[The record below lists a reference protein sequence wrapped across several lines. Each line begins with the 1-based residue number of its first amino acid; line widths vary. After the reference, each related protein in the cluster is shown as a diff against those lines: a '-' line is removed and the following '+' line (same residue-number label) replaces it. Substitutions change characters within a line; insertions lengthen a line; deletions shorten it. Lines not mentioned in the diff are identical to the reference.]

1 MHLHTKFGFIP
12 IQRHE
17 KKQVQPECLKGNWF
31 KTADK
36 AKKRRLSNIGKWHT
50 TSDNLVKQ
58 STFINQRKQSLPN
71 SSQSSQPSEIPQLK
85 VDALEKKWQGSG
97 KDALKKARN
106 TTLKWTNMS
115 QQLKQGT
122 TNKTIQEDRKTRV
135 RNNLKRFIRAVVKA
149 HRAAKLF
156 GQIPQRSKGLLLPGA
171 SSPKAP
177 VGFMARKVQVTIYT
191 AIFLHEI
198 FEFYCMKN

>member
-17 KKQVQPECLKGNWF
+17 KNQVKPECFKGNWF

-50 TSDNLVKQ
+50 TSDNLMKQ
-58 STFINQRKQSLPN
+58 STFINQRKQSLPISN
-71 SSQSSQPSEIPQLK
+71 QSSQPSEIPQLK

-115 QQLKQGT
+115 QKLKQGT
-122 TNKTIQEDRKTRV
+122 TIEPSNTIEGDRKTRV

-171 SSPKAP
+171 ASPKVP
-177 VGFMARKVQVTIYT
+177 VGFMARKVQVT
-191 AIFLHEI
+191 
-198 FEFYCMKN
+198 N

>member
-1 MHLHTKFGFIP
+1 MNLHTKFGFIP
-12 IQRHE
+12 IKRHE
-17 KKQVQPECLKGNWF
+17 KTQVEPECLKGNWF

-50 TSDNLVKQ
+50 TSDNLMKQ
-58 STFINQRKQSLPN
+58 STSINHRKESLPN
-71 SSQSSQPSEIPQLK
+71 ISRSSHPPEIPQLK
-85 VDALEKKWQGSG
+85 VDALEKKWQHSG

-106 TTLKWTNMS
+106 ATLKWTNMS
-115 QQLKQGT
+115 QKLKQGT
-122 TNKTIQEDRKTRV
+122 TIEPPNKTIEENRKIRV

-171 SSPKAP
+171 SLPKVP
-177 VGFMARKVQVTIYT
+177 IGFMARKV
-191 AIFLHEI
+191 
-198 FEFYCMKN
+198 